1 MPLSNSILKR
11 YTPPTCTLE
20 IAAKTSALSRFVGK
34 SVLKDLHFEL
44 RFDDPRQPDEKR
56 VTIKGDADGLE
67 TLCDVVNSYVQ
78 DFLNSSS
85 TNLPLLHQSSTT
97 TTGLR
102 SVRNHDGDLLASS
115 PPSLVQTDAIAPHP
129 LNQEP
134 GELDDSDSV
143 SRLEFGSKRKQV
155 KLRTLAQNIYLE
167 PKGLVSHNLFL
178 GQLANEESG
187 SVVSLSVTQLFDL
200 ATALDEYTAEEVAL
214 PPSNPLSWK
223 QSPPAWTRTAA
234 AVLVTVG
241 VTTAA
246 VRYFDQPN
254 TPQQAAAPTPTANE
268 QASPTPLLSQVP
280 PVPTESISPLPTPAV
295 PPALSS
301 APILPPP
308 APVTIPPTP
317 ATLNL
322 PSPADRQRVITTIP
336 VNPVSE
342 PETATPN
349 RPVPTTFP
357 SRTPVPSTVAS
368 RPSPIVS
375 GSTVSSGST
384 ASSSSTTAKRDS
396 SSSSPESAPT
406 QASRPIVQV
415 TPPPLPSLP
424 SLKPT
429 SSIAS
434 NPEDSADSSFR
445 VRETSPSAEVNLSQS
460 APTSDDKIRLF
471 DNNNPQVGKV
481 RNYLQQRWQPPSG
494 LTQPLEY
501 VVFLNADGSIQR
513 SVPLGKAATEYLE
526 RTDVPSLLPL
536 PGNPFVS
543 ALEGGANPPVR
554 VILYPDGR
562 VETMPDNG
570 TWSPAAE
577 ASPQR

>member
-1 MPLSNSILKR
+1 MPLSNSILRR

-34 SVLKDLHFEL
+34 SVLKDVRFEL

-56 VTIKGDADGLE
+56 VTIQGDADGLE

-85 TNLPLLHQSSTT
+85 IHLPLTLQSSTT
-97 TTGLR
+97 TTGL
-102 SVRNHDGDLLASS
+102 SSDKNHGWDLLASS
-115 PPSLVQTDAIAPHP
+115 SPSIAQTDAIAPHAS
-129 LNQEP
+129 NQKP
-134 GELDDSDSV
+134 GELDDSDSL
-143 SRLEFGSKRKQV
+143 SRLEFDAKHKSLKP
-155 KLRTLAQNIYLE
+155 RTLAQDIYLE
-167 PKGLVSHNLFL
+167 PKGLVAHNLFL
-178 GQLANEESG
+178 GPLANEESG
-187 SVVSLSVTQLFDL
+187 AVVNLSVTQLFDL
-200 ATALDEYTAEEVAL
+200 ATALDEYAAEEVAL
-214 PPSNPLSWK
+214 PKLNLLSGK
-223 QSPPAWTRTAA
+223 KAPPAWTRTAA

-246 VRYFDQPN
+246 VKYFDQPE
-254 TPQQAAAPTPTANE
+254 TQQQAAAPTPTANQ

-295 PPALSS
+295 PPSLSP

-317 ATLNL
+317 ATLN
-322 PSPADRQRVITTIP
+322 SPADRQRTITTIP

-342 PETATPN
+342 PETVTPK
-349 RPVPTTFP
+349 RPIPTSFP
-357 SRTPVPSTVAS
+357 GRTSIPSTVAS
-368 RPSPIVS
+368 RPSPKV
-375 GSTVSSGST
+375 SGST
-384 ASSSSTTAKRDS
+384 ASSSSTASSGSTTARRDS

-406 QASRPIVQV
+406 QASKPAVQV
-415 TPPPLPSLP
+415 TPPPLPNLP
-424 SLKPT
+424 SLKPD

-434 NPEDSADSSFR
+434 NPADLAAPSDA
-445 VRETSPSAEVNLSQS
+445 RELSPSATVNQPETAS
-460 APTSDDKIRLF
+460 TSNEKGRLF

-494 LTQPLEY
+494 LTQALEY
-501 VVFLNADGSIQR
+501 VLFLNADGSIQR
-513 SVPLGKAATEYLE
+513 RVPLGKAATEYLE

-536 PGNPFVS
+536 PGKPFVS

-554 VILYPDGR
+554 VILSPDGT

-570 TWSPAAE
+570 DWRPSTE